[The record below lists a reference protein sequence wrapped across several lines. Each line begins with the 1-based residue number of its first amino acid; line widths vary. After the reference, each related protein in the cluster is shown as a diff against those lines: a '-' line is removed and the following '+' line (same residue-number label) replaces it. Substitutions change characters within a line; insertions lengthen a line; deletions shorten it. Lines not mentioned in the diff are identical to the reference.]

1 LSFQSKAKLFANEVT
16 SMDSFEMSQSVG
28 QVTGT
33 PRSGPDE
40 KLGGPCET
48 IGGNSG
54 PVHTTTKIKRIQRW
68 GVAIFCL
75 LFACV
80 GGAYVAARWALEKT
94 REVPDFYRQAIAR
107 VPDDAGAISRQLES
121 EVLEL
126 KDQVG
131 HYGSWRAVF
140 TEEQINAWLVH
151 QLPQEYS
158 KVLPKGVCEPRVVIQ
173 DGKVLAAAR
182 YSDPRIDT
190 VVSFEVTIQL
200 TAEPNVL
207 AVEVRN
213 LRAGALP
220 LPLNHFVHHISHR
233 AASDSLEV
241 RWDAAEPDG
250 IPIGLITV
258 PSDHP
263 KYVRTPVIVE
273 SVEFTEGRLW
283 LAGRTGPE
291 AVLGYQPRG
300 PVYRLASM
308 RTESGTKEQR
318 ELNSLKSRL

>member
-1 LSFQSKAKLFANEVT
+1 MESSEI
-16 SMDSFEMSQSVG
+16 SQSVG
-28 QVTGT
+28 QVADTT
-33 PRSGPDE
+33 H
-40 KLGGPCET
+40 GGPSGLLGRPSET
-48 IGGNSG
+48 IDVTNGAERTSTNSRRM
-54 PVHTTTKIKRIQRW
+54 HRW
-68 GVAIFCL
+68 AVAILCL
-75 LFACV
+75 LVACV
-80 GGAYVAARWALEKT
+80 GGTYIAAQWALEKT
-94 REVPDFYRQAIAR
+94 RQVPDFYRQAIAR
-107 VPDDAGAISRQLES
+107 VPDDAGAVSRQLEH

-131 HYGSWRAVF
+131 HFGSWRAVF
-140 TEEQINAWLVH
+140 TEEQLNAWLVH

-182 YSDPRIDT
+182 YSDSRIDT

-233 AASDSLEV
+233 AARDSLEV

-300 PVYRLASM
+300 PVYRLASL
-308 RTESGTKEQR
+308 RTENGTKEQR